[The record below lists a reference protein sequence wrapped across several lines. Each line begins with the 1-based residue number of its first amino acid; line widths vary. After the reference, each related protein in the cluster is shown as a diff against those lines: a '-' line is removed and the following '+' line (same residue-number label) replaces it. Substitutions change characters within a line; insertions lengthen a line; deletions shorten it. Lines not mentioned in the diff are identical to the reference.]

1 MRKEIQGLIDKWDVR
16 GVRMVNFVRELQSIL
31 DNQPEP
37 VQKVTVDDVRNIT
50 LREFLQ
56 TKITSIG
63 GGEIMEAEDAT
74 PQT

>member
-1 MRKEIQGLIDKWDVR
+1 MQKEIQELIDKWDVR

-50 LREFLQ
+50 FREFLQ

-63 GGEIMEAEDAT
+63 GGELGRPDRRRK
-74 PQT
+74 